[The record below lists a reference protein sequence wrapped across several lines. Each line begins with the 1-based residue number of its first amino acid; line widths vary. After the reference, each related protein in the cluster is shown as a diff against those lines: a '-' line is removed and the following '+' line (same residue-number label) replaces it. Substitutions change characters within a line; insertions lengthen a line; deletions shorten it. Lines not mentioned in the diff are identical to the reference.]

1 MAHVSMQQEEDII
14 AIIQSRTP
22 PKKGARPLDARHQ
35 MHGRSPR
42 PEDITKTMA
51 VLQSSCSSVS
61 GQPPRHV
68 GRVRGCPTFVNYT
81 SRVRSAAQSTQCAN
95 PSMVLRMLNE
105 LQQMMEDVKPTIDI
119 CRAMQEKMDA
129 EAKLKA
135 LVTNQAA
142 KVKNFQDKPSKG
154 YPSRKRSPS
163 PQSSTSW
170 RMMSSPQ
177 PTEALPPA
185 PALPGSS
192 TTRLGG
198 SSVRG
203 REEKAHRSC
212 EQSQE
217 DSGCRTILIQPK
229 NEQGCFPTGDSK
241 GWEASDAT
249 WSFDDGINYD
259 YEPLGWTSF
268 GWKRWL
274 ACGRL
279 HVLLIVRS
287 RKL

>member
-1 MAHVSMQQEEDII
+1 
-14 AIIQSRTP
+14 
-22 PKKGARPLDARHQ
+22 
-35 MHGRSPR
+35 
-42 PEDITKTMA
+42 
-51 VLQSSCSSVS
+51 
-61 GQPPRHV
+61 
-68 GRVRGCPTFVNYT
+68 
-81 SRVRSAAQSTQCAN
+81 
-95 PSMVLRMLNE
+95 
-105 LQQMMEDVKPTIDI
+105 MMEDVKPTIDI

-212 EQSQE
+212 HVNNRKKTQDAERSSFNLKMNKDVFQQVTPRVGKRVMQLGALMMASTMTMNLLVGLPL
-217 DSGCRTILIQPK
+217 DGSDGWLV
-229 NEQGCFPTGDSK
+229 GDCMFS
-241 GWEASDAT
+241 S
-249 WSFDDGINYD
+249 
-259 YEPLGWTSF
+259 
-268 GWKRWL
+268 
-274 ACGRL
+274 
-279 HVLLIVRS
+279 
-287 RKL
+287 

>member
-1 MAHVSMQQEEDII
+1 MFQCLGA
-14 AIIQSRTP
+14 TP
-22 PKKGARPLDARHQ
+22 TACGKSEGAELHFSC
-35 MHGRSPR
+35 RS
-42 PEDITKTMA
+42 
-51 VLQSSCSSVS
+51 
-61 GQPPRHV
+61 V
-68 GRVRGCPTFVNYT
+68 G
-81 SRVRSAAQSTQCAN
+81 SAAQSTQCAN

-119 CRAMQEKMDA
+119 CIAMQEKMDA

-154 YPSRKRSPS
+154 YPPPKRSPS

-170 RMMSSPQ
+170 GMMSSPQ

-217 DSGCRTILIQPK
+217 DSGRRRSGIHVT
-229 NEQGCFPTGDSK
+229 ERS
-241 GWEASDAT
+241 
-249 WSFDDGINYD
+249 SFN
-259 YEPLGWTSF
+259 L
-268 GWKRWL
+268 
-274 ACGRL
+274 
-279 HVLLIVRS
+279 
-287 RKL
+287 